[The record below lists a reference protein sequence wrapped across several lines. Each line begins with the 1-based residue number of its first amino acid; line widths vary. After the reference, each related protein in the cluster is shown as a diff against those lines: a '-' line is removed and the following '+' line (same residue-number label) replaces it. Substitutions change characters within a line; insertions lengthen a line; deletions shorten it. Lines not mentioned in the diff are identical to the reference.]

1 MKAQP
6 AWRTTPILLA
16 LAVLLLVAGALGG
29 AWWGRQR
36 GAGTPLAAAAPAAA
50 ERRVLYWY
58 DPMKPTQHFDQPG
71 KSPFMDMALLPRYAD
86 ETAQAASQG
95 DRLVIAPREQQ
106 ALGMRL
112 AKVERTRLPA
122 TVEAAGTL
130 QFSERDVSIV
140 QARTAGFVER
150 VYPHAPGDVVAAGS
164 PLVDVMNPDWAGA
177 QQEFLAV
184 RAMNDAALAQAARTR
199 LSLLGMPSALIEQVE
214 TLGRPVPIST
224 IRAPTAGVIVE
235 LAVRQGM
242 ALSPGMTLAR
252 INGLAT
258 IWLELA
264 VPQAQAGAL
273 AAGQPVRA
281 QFAALPGAVLRGTI
295 ATILPEANVGSAT
308 LRVRVEL
315 ANPGQRLRAGMIAQA
330 SLLTDPREVLAV
342 PSDAVIRTGT
352 RALVYLADGA
362 GGFHPVVVEP
372 GVERDGRIEIRSG
385 LLAGQS
391 VVASGQFLVDS
402 EASLRGLRLPDAG
415 DVPLTAGVQP

>member
-1 MKAQP
+1 
-6 AWRTTPILLA
+6 
-16 LAVLLLVAGALGG
+16 
-29 AWWGRQR
+29 
-36 GAGTPLAAAAPAAA
+36 
-50 ERRVLYWY
+50 
-58 DPMKPTQHFDQPG
+58 
-71 KSPFMDMALLPRYAD
+71 
-86 ETAQAASQG
+86 
-95 DRLVIAPREQQ
+95 
-106 ALGMRL
+106 
-112 AKVERTRLPA
+112 
-122 TVEAAGTL
+122 
-130 QFSERDVSIV
+130 
-140 QARTAGFVER
+140 
-150 VYPHAPGDVVAAGS
+150 
-164 PLVDVMNPDWAGA
+164 
-177 QQEFLAV
+177 
-184 RAMNDAALAQAARTR
+184 
-199 LSLLGMPSALIEQVE
+199 
-214 TLGRPVPIST
+214 
-224 IRAPTAGVIVE
+224 
-235 LAVRQGM
+235 
-242 ALSPGMTLAR
+242 
-252 INGLAT
+252 
-258 IWLELA
+258 